1 MPKLSLQLDD
11 LAVDPFQTSRHV
23 EPRGTAHAHAEAAL
37 YATLSCKP
45 PCNSLLNTN
54 CPEVC

>member
-1 MPKLSLQLDD
+1 MRKLSLQLDD
-11 LAVDPFQTSRHV
+11 LAVDSFQTSRHA
-23 EPRGTAHAHAEAAL
+23 EPRGTAHAEAAL

>member
-1 MPKLSLQLDD
+1 MPKRSLQLDD
-11 LAVDPFQTSRHV
+11 LAEDSFETSSHAG
-23 EPRGTAHAHAEAAL
+23 PRGAAHAEPVL
-37 YATLSCKP
+37 YATLSCRP

>member
-1 MPKLSLQLDD
+1 MPKLSLQVDD
-11 LAVDPFQTSRHV
+11 LAVESFETSRGA
-23 EPRGTAHAHAEAAL
+23 EQRGADGAL

-45 PCNSLLNTN
+45 PCNSFLNTN